1 MMIRHVLRDEGLQI
15 LQGEGTILEIAR
27 EVSAL
32 MRAKGIKG
40 AIIGG
45 VAVVLHGHVR
55 TTIDV
60 DVFVPEPLEPF
71 STLLQDNGFKFDP
84 DRREFVKQ
92 GIAVHLVNLD
102 QIKNPPKK
110 LEEIEQITTVSL
122 ADLINMKL
130 RSGSGNILRAQ
141 DLADVIGLIRHR
153 KLSSEFSPQ
162 IDEDA
167 RREYTRLVDA
177 IEADDS

>member
-1 MMIRHVLRDEGLQI
+1 MIRHVLREEGLRI
-15 LQGEGTILEIAR
+15 LQGQGAILEIAR

-32 MRAKGIKG
+32 MRAEGIDG

-60 DVFVPEPLEPF
+60 DVFVPEPLESL
-71 STLLQDNGFKFDP
+71 STLLQDNGFAWDP

-92 GIAVHLVNLD
+92 GIAVHLVKLD
-102 QIKNPPKK
+102 QIKSPPKQ

-130 RSGSGNILRAQ
+130 RSGSSNILRAQ
-141 DLADVIGLIRHR
+141 DLADVIGLIRHHH
-153 KLSSEFSPQ
+153 LSAEFVPR
-162 IDEDA
+162 IDKNL
-167 RREYTRLVDA
+167 RTEYRRLV
-177 IEADDS
+177 EAVAGDTQ